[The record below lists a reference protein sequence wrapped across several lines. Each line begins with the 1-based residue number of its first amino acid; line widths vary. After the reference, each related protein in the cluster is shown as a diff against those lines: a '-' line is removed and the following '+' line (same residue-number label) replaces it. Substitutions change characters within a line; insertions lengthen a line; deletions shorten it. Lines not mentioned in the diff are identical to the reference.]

1 MGLSDFKR
9 YQGNGRQQQRHDPE
23 TGDDLGFEETLFLVV
38 MVQGGHE
45 QNAASFAVFAFG
57 VFEVAHLKHDRE
69 ALDQE
74 DAAEKGQQQRQ
85 GGVNGGDDT
94 GSGHLLCGESGFGHK
109 RKTSL
114 NDVGGL

>member
-1 MGLSDFKR
+1 MPPPRTTIFFMGLSDFKR

-74 DAAEKGQQQRQ
+74 DAAEKGQQQ
-85 GGVNGGDDT
+85 
-94 GSGHLLCGESGFGHK
+94 LLADAESDY
-109 RKTSL
+109 
-114 NDVGGL
+114 DVRDYF